1 MGSPAARSFMFNFYI
16 PWCFVA
22 AASNR
27 EVVNNN
33 HENADVAT
41 SDLQPAGK
49 MTPDRVNG
57 TNGSTAKKPKVAVTV
72 TSYTVAALQVATN
85 SFCQDSLLGEGSF
98 GRVYKA
104 DFPKGKVIGC
114 LNI

>member
-1 MGSPAARSFMFNFYI
+1 
-16 PWCFVA
+16 V
-22 AASNR
+22 
-27 EVVNNN
+27 
-33 HENADVAT
+33 VAT

-49 MTPDRVNG
+49 MTPDRVHG
-57 TNGSTAKKPKVAVTV
+57 TDGSTAKKPKVPVTV

-85 SFCQDSLLGEGSF
+85 SFCQDSLLGEGSL

-104 DFPKGKVIGC
+104 DFPNGKVIVY